1 MKLNQ
6 EKQIK
11 EEIVW
16 PSDGRVTNT
25 LKAKVQ
31 WRTRQSRGHGPRSTN
46 QKTKMWSG
54 QEYQKAPCQ
63 IQRLATSRHGR
74 QKATRKHHESETG
87 EPRTKDVNRQVGH
100 NVPRAESTQN
110 GVVWWHDLLQSLK
123 ISLSSSMSRFL
134 KKLTPGQTHELIL
147 L

>member
-1 MKLNQ
+1 
-6 EKQIK
+6 
-11 EEIVW
+11 
-16 PSDGRVTNT
+16 
-25 LKAKVQ
+25 
-31 WRTRQSRGHGPRSTN
+31 
-46 QKTKMWSG
+46 MWSG
-54 QEYQKAPCQ
+54 PEYPKAPCL

-110 GVVWWHDLLQSLK
+110 GVVCWHDLLQSLK
-123 ISLSSSMSRFL
+123 IGLLKFNVRFL